1 MEKLSNDGRVDTGNE
16 NSVRQRQCHGA
27 ALWHMAIFVAAESLP
42 ALHGVALRLD
52 EHTSPSFV

>member
-1 MEKLSNDGRVDTGNE
+1 MMGEWILETRTRFDK
-16 NSVRQRQCHGA
+16 RQCHGA

>member
-1 MEKLSNDGRVDTGNE
+1 MMGEWILETK
-16 NSVRQRQCHGA
+16 NSVRQGQCHGA